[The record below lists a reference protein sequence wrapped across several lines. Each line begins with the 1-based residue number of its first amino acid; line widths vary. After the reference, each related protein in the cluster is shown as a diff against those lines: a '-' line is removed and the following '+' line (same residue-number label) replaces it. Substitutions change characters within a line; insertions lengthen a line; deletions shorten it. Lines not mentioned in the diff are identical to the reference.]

1 MLACQAQVLTKR
13 FFFGRSDRRA
23 AIQTVDPS
31 YLTWD
36 LLMPEQENETG
47 CAKWEPARV
56 GLELGTNEN
65 RLSDKC
71 HVGVDRPGL
80 ASMGA
85 GQVPDS

>member
-1 MLACQAQVLTKR
+1 M
-13 FFFGRSDRRA
+13 
-23 AIQTVDPS
+23 VDPS

-65 RLSDKC
+65 RLSDN
-71 HVGVDRPGL
+71 
-80 ASMGA
+80 AM
-85 GQVPDS
+85 

>member
-1 MLACQAQVLTKR
+1 MWV
-13 FFFGRSDRRA
+13 FFVSGFPVDRRA
-23 AIQTVDPS
+23 AIQAVDPS

-65 RLSDKC
+65 RLSDN
-71 HVGVDRPGL
+71 
-80 ASMGA
+80 AM
-85 GQVPDS
+85 

>member
-1 MLACQAQVLTKR
+1 
-13 FFFGRSDRRA
+13 
-23 AIQTVDPS
+23 
-31 YLTWD
+31 
-36 LLMPEQENETG
+36 MPEHLNETG

-65 RLSDKC
+65 RLSDVC

-80 ASMGA
+80 ARMGA